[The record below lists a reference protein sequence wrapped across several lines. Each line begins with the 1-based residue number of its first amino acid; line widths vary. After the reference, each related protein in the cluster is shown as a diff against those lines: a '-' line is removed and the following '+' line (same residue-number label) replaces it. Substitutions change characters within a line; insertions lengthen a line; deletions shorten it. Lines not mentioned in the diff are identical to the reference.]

1 MQITIE
7 NLQKKYSGQTVLDIP
22 GLVINPGE
30 LLGIAGNNGAGKTT
44 MLRLILDLIRPDNGQ
59 AILGNEKVQE
69 STNWKKH
76 TGSYLDEGFLIDF
89 LTPEEYFY
97 FSGKTYGL
105 NNEQVDSALLRFE
118 KFLSGEILGTGKYIR
133 QLSTGNKQ
141 KVGIVAAMMV
151 NPQLLL
157 LDEPFNFL
165 DPSSQIMIRNLIRE
179 QNKNQ
184 QATIVISS
192 HNINHLSEICSRI
205 ILLEKGII
213 IKDIYTEQG
222 DLNEIDQY
230 FHQQLD

>member
-1 MQITIE
+1 MQVTIE

-59 AILGNEKVQE
+59 VILENEKVQE
-69 STNWKKH
+69 SNHWKKH

-89 LTPEEYFY
+89 LTPEEYLY

-105 NNEQVDSALLRFE
+105 NNEQVDSVLMRFK

-184 QATIVISS
+184 QATLLISS
-192 HNINHLSEICSRI
+192 HNINHLAEICSRI

-222 DLNEIDQY
+222 DLKEIDQY
-230 FHQQLD
+230 FHQQLE